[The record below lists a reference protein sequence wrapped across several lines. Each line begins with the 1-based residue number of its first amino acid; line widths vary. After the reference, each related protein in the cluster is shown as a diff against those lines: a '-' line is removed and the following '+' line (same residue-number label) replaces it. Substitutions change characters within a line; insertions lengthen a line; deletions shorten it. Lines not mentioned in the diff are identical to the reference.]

1 MNLWL
6 LGAALLSG
14 GTALVH
20 TFLGGPDVATPVLE
34 SALPD
39 GPKLTAYYVWH
50 MVTLLLFAM
59 GFAFAYAAAVPS
71 GRDVAILLTLLSA
84 LFAAWSGVLVTW
96 KRTSPW
102 LLPQWALFLPIAA
115 VGTAGV
121 VCV

>member
-1 MNLWL
+1 MNPWL

-34 SALPD
+34 S
-39 GPKLTAYYVWH
+39 
-50 MVTLLLFAM
+50 
-59 GFAFAYAAAVPS
+59 
-71 GRDVAILLTLLSA
+71 SA